1 LGELGVS
8 SLKKVYKMT
17 WREFQ
22 LRLMA
27 YDRIERRKHEIARQ
41 STYYAGYAFNVKNP
55 KPIDVFWKIGNGQT
69 ITEAT
74 KERMRKALEKARAKH
89 GKS

>member
-1 LGELGVS
+1 
-8 SLKKVYKMT
+8 MT

-41 STYYAGYAFNVKNP
+41 ITYYSGYAFNVKNP
-55 KPIDVFWKIGNGQT
+55 KPIDVFWKIGNGQS

-74 KERMRKALEKARAKH
+74 KERMREALKEARAKH

>member
-1 LGELGVS
+1 MS
-8 SLKKVYKMT
+8 SLEDVYKMT

-22 LRLMA
+22 LRLIA
-27 YDRIERRKHEIARQ
+27 YDRMTEKKHQIARQ
-41 STYYAGYAFNVKNP
+41 ITYYSGYAFNVKNP
-55 KPIDVFWKIGNGQT
+55 KPIDVFWKIGKGKS
-69 ITEAT
+69 ITEST

>member
-1 LGELGVS
+1 MQ
-8 SLKKVYKMT
+8 SLEDVYKMS

-27 YDRIERRKHEIARQ
+27 YDRIEKRKHEIARQ
-41 STYYAGYAFNVKNP
+41 ITYYSGYAFNVKNP
-55 KPIDVFWKIGNGQT
+55 KPIDVFWKIGTGKS